1 MLYSSCKQLKLHTPP
16 HYIHLTYTWQKTV
29 FWNVSSVFRTDTV
42 FQCLINVFPFMC
54 FSVLDLPLCQ
64 DTQDFDDKAL
74 HPNPAL
80 WSPKTR
86 RLEVSVIP
94 RPRPSPIRPR
104 IDPWSF
110 ISAGGG
116 NSGGGRSPHRSESN
130 LLSYQPSPTNP
141 FTNCDPFPS
150 PDCDP
155 FALKADPSSGSDG
168 ASPFDPFSAPFPT
181 SRSAPCSANGSPT
194 LPSFRIAPINSADSA
209 LIDFGCGACNKPLD
223 GTKERAHP
231 RRILGLKPFKSPT
244 QLKDD
249 RFWIQPCP
257 DKGFILNDRC
267 YEPGFDCRNTVQDR
281 FHYYVL
287 LRNKDSEC
295 YKKKTCTLMTQPTKG
310 GFPLWEHQSSQ
321 VLFIHQPAA
330 LETRKPVKGGTMN
343 CGIAACEPI
352 AGAHFIL
359 SLFPS
364 VSLSLWRS
372 RIQITSPIFRYYQT
386 AHINCFHLPL
396 PLKHCD
402 NAEVDKATCTASSA
416 STSLQTERLQDNG
429 KLECLISWSVFNIYL
444 FKALWMVN
452 LVRREDATN
461 LA

>member
-1 MLYSSCKQLKLHTPP
+1 MFP
-16 HYIHLTYTWQKTV
+16 V
-29 FWNVSSVFRTDTV
+29 FFGQILSFSASLMF
-42 FQCLINVFPFMC
+42 FFPFMC

-257 DKGFILNDRC
+257 DKGFILNDMSLDLIAGAQSR
-267 YEPGFDCRNTVQDR
+267 TVSTTMSYFR
-281 FHYYVL
+281 TRIRML
-287 LRNKDSEC
+287 
-295 YKKKTCTLMTQPTKG
+295 YKKLKKTCTLMTQPTKG

-359 SLFPS
+359 SLFSS

-372 RIQITSPIFRYYQT
+372 RIQITSPIFRFYQT

-452 LVRREDATN
+452 LVCREDATN

>member
-1 MLYSSCKQLKLHTPP
+1 MFLQALTSAHLLFSTCTNSEGSVLLDGVHWDSNEHSVVLTAYELWMTWKSVRRSATNRRPAACCALGIFSTLSKCCTPVANSWNCTPHHIIFTLHILDKKQCFEMFP
-16 HYIHLTYTWQKTV
+16 V
-29 FWNVSSVFRTDTV
+29 FFGQILSFSASLMF
-42 FQCLINVFPFMC
+42 FFPFMC

-74 HPNPAL
+74 HPNPVL

-257 DKGFILNDRC
+257 DKEFILNDRC
-267 YEPGFDCRNTVQDR
+267 YEPGFDCRSTVQDR

-287 LRNKDSEC
+287 LWNKDSD
-295 YKKKTCTLMTQPTKG
+295 
-310 GFPLWEHQSSQ
+310 
-321 VLFIHQPAA
+321 VI
-330 LETRKPVKGGTMN
+330 
-343 CGIAACEPI
+343 
-352 AGAHFIL
+352 
-359 SLFPS
+359 
-364 VSLSLWRS
+364 
-372 RIQITSPIFRYYQT
+372 
-386 AHINCFHLPL
+386 
-396 PLKHCD
+396 
-402 NAEVDKATCTASSA
+402 
-416 STSLQTERLQDNG
+416 
-429 KLECLISWSVFNIYL
+429 
-444 FKALWMVN
+444 
-452 LVRREDATN
+452 
-461 LA
+461 